1 MRFLRVLLAIV
12 LVIVILAGVAVV
24 VAFHNQ
30 PTLVAV
36 VLARIN
42 AGTGLEIRPAR
53 TRLRFGGHLDVLLER
68 PTVYFHGR
76 EVARL
81 EDLRAIVN
89 YHAIFAGNGLPLHSL
104 ELDRPI
110 VQMPANAAGVTPHGL
125 PKPDVEAADNLLA
138 ALDAIGDVTYRVE
151 VHGAQLH
158 DVNSTP
164 LIDYFTVVARKE
176 HRRSGRLPWLLEFD
190 AHWAHAPFAGL
201 GVSGNVRLGAEPGQD
216 VGSIMDGRV
225 VFRGLALSGFEGP
238 AGLKATGSA
247 AGFIRFS
254 MARNGVVT
262 GAEDA
267 DFTKLAVSGPSLAAP
282 IIFGDC
288 ALRSRFSA
296 SATRMQLSEIEVSKG
311 QSVVIAG
318 ALEIGAPYDPDRTI
332 SLSVGDGKF
341 AIANVAAQVRHLRA
355 IPSWLSAALARL
367 TSGQVRLIEASLD
380 STVPLRKW
388 NALTI
393 RDDLSLKASVAG
405 AGYDSPASSGLPAV
419 RRVSATVIYNRG
431 KLTVSD
437 ASGYFGDS
445 NLKKIDGEAQLR
457 DAPREIFYRL
467 RVSAKLNAGE
477 IFALAAPLLAS
488 RGPAWANRL
497 QGARGAANISGRIAG
512 RVTNSRLLAPG
523 EYSFDVSPERLG
535 LKIRGAPTQVDLND
549 GVIAVRPDELQ
560 IKNLIVSPALS
571 GGGNL
576 MLGGAVRL
584 GAPYPRFENLVVEAH
599 RIRAE
604 RWMPL
609 FVDQNQMNVRG
620 PISGRLN
627 INSDS
632 SNNRAPTVT
641 GNLTMGSGEL
651 GFGFL
656 RSPIMVNA
664 ATVALNGTG
673 LELDIPNATLEGKPI
688 DLNMKVADLANPKV
702 EIDANAEDFD
712 FEALKFIRMPWS
724 PKAKVTVFPLPVFGH
739 LKAQH
744 AKFGNL
750 MMTNMAT
757 DFERGGGHWRV
768 YNFVSR
774 ALGGRARLSVSGL
787 TGPDNWIHIVGR
799 GVQMDAAQIFL
810 LSGNRKPA
818 IVGKLGTTLD
828 IWADTDVDFFSSMY
842 GKIGIEATNG
852 TLNRFALISR
862 ILSFIDVKNWLTAR
876 LPDPDASGIPFTK
889 LSCDANGMNGIFET
903 KNFKLRGPVMEI
915 TATGSVDAGNDVM
928 NMHVALMPF
937 DSFNWLVAHIPFIGR
952 NLATGSKGLV
962 AAYFHVYGP
971 INDPTVVPQ
980 PITSVAEF
988 IAKTLSLPINL
999 IAPNTIKP

>member
-12 LVIVILAGVAVV
+12 LVIVILTGVAVV
-24 VAFHNQ
+24 AAFHNQ
-30 PTLVAV
+30 PALVAV

-68 PTVYFHGR
+68 PTVYFHGH

-81 EDLRAIVN
+81 DDLRAIVN

-110 VQMPANAAGVTPHGL
+110 VRMPASAAGVTPHGL
-125 PKPDVEAADNLLA
+125 PKPDLEAADNLLA

-164 LIDYFTVVARKE
+164 LIDDFTVVARKE

-190 AHWAHAPFAGL
+190 AHWAHAPFAGF
-201 GVSGNVRLGAEPGQD
+201 GVSGNVRLGTEPGRD
-216 VGSIMDGRV
+216 AGSIMDGRV
-225 VFRGLALSGFEGP
+225 VFRGLELSGFEGP

-247 AGFIRFS
+247 AGFIQFS
-254 MARNGVVT
+254 MSRNGEVA
-262 GAEDA
+262 GAENA
-267 DFTKLAVSGPSLAAP
+267 DFTKLAVSGHPLASP

-296 SATRMQLSEIEVSKG
+296 SAAQMQLSEVEVSKG

-341 AIANVAAQVRHLRA
+341 AITDVAAQARHFRA
-355 IPSWLSAALARL
+355 IPSWLNAALSRL
-367 TSGQVRLIEASLD
+367 SSGQVRLTEASLD
-380 STVPLRKW
+380 STTPLRKW

-393 RDDLSLKASVAG
+393 RDDLALKASVAG
-405 AGYDSPASSGLPAV
+405 AGYDSPASSGLPPV
-419 RRVSATVIYNRG
+419 RRVSATVTYNRG
-431 KLTVSD
+431 KLALSG
-437 ASGYFGDS
+437 ASGYLGKS
-445 NLKKIDGEAQLR
+445 NLKKLDGEVQLR
-457 DAPREIFYRL
+457 DAPREIFYHL
-467 RVSAKLNAGE
+467 RGSGKFDAGE
-477 IFALAAPLLAS
+477 VFALTAPLLAS
-488 RGPAWANRL
+488 REPAWTDRL
-497 QGARGAANISGRIAG
+497 QGASGAANISGRVAG
-512 RVTNSRLLAPG
+512 RVTNSRLLAPV

-535 LKIRGAPTQVDLND
+535 LKIRGAPAQIDLD
-549 GVIAVRPDELQ
+549 GGAIAVRPDQLQ
-560 IKNLIVSPALS
+560 VKNLIVSPSLPGA
-571 GGGNL
+571 GNL
-576 MLGGAVRL
+576 MLNGAIAQ
-584 GAPYPRFENLVVEAH
+584 GAPYPQFNNLAVEVH
-599 RIRAE
+599 HIRAE
-604 RWMPL
+604 RWTPL
-609 FVDQNQMNVRG
+609 FVDEKQMNVSG
-620 PISGRLN
+620 SIDGRLN
-627 INSDS
+627 LNSDS
-632 SNNRAPTVT
+632 TNNRALAVT
-641 GNLTMGSGEL
+641 GNLTMRAGDL

-656 RSPIMVNA
+656 RSPVMVDS
-664 ATVALNGTG
+664 ATLALNGSG
-673 LELDIPNATLEGKPI
+673 IEFNAPGATLEGKPI
-688 DLNMKVADLANPKV
+688 DLNMKVADLAHPKV
-702 EIDANAEDFD
+702 EIDANAAAFD

-724 PKAKVTVFPLPVFGH
+724 PKTKVTVFPLPVFGH
-739 LKAQH
+739 LKARR

-750 MMTNMAT
+750 MMANMAA

-799 GVQMDAAQIFL
+799 GVQMSAAQIFL
-810 LSGNRKPA
+810 LSGNSKPA
-818 IVGKLGTTLD
+818 IVGKLGTTVD

-842 GKIGIEATNG
+842 GKIGIEATDG
-852 TLNRFALISR
+852 TLNRFAMISR

-915 TATGSVDAGNDVM
+915 AATGAIDAGGDVM
-928 NMHVALMPF
+928 NMHVALIPF
-937 DSFNWLVAHIPFIGR
+937 DSFNWLVGHIPFIGR
-952 NLATGSKGLV
+952 NLAAGSKGLV

-971 INDPTVVPQ
+971 INNPTVVPQ